1 MLCELKNIT
10 KQYGEITPINCL
22 NFSIDSGEYI
32 SVSGESGVG
41 KSTLLFLI
49 GGMLTPSSGE
59 IIFNGQAYSQMN
71 DNQISSIRAGQ
82 IGYVSQNIQLLQALT
97 IEENIAFAK
106 KVAMR
111 SRSAAASGPDTAD
124 IIDFLGLKEKRD
136 SLPCHLSGGQKRRAM
151 IAVTWARDPYLF
163 LLDEPTNDLD
173 NYWSER
179 IMDLF
184 EQLNREGKTILLVT
198 HNQQYAA
205 KAQKQYLLTGGKL
218 VAKSCS

>member
-111 SRSAAASGPDTAD
+111 SRSAAASGLNTAD
-124 IIDFLGLKEKRD
+124 FIDFLG
-136 SLPCHLSGGQKRRAM
+136 
-151 IAVTWARDPYLF
+151 
-163 LLDEPTNDLD
+163 
-173 NYWSER
+173 
-179 IMDLF
+179 
-184 EQLNREGKTILLVT
+184 
-198 HNQQYAA
+198 
-205 KAQKQYLLTGGKL
+205 
-218 VAKSCS
+218 